1 MEEGLSAKPLLDNS
15 AMSDAGTAASTVVP
29 PQNAFT
35 SSTYRPN
42 NSSVSRS
49 VSRQQSVKID
59 PKALGASGMPSI
71 TRSTVTKS
79 FNRSAQGGFD
89 YEGDNDKGV
98 EQLVRV
104 GSARPGSMAAV
115 IASMGT
121 SDPMTDE
128 YGVDEEDVSY
138 CCGCFC
144 GSWNGVPITNNTKA
158 LFVMMMLFALISLA
172 QYFAADAVK
181 SQALKADVISMAV
194 DALSYLGNILGESA
208 VHPAQRVVTQL
219 FFSMISVVLLVY
231 FNSTTFVES
240 LALLDEV
247 NSPDYENTDAVSSEG
262 VVVITFAGLGLL
274 FDFVCLYAYYAFAK
288 KDAEKEFQAMQAQLA
303 VSQQDGAEAAKIK
316 KPKINML
323 SALLHVSADLFRST
337 STFVLG
343 VLMVSGTLDQRE
355 QDQGDAILA
364 LIIGGTIYVAS
375 VYALYE
381 WWGCFSDWF
390 ASLAFLEMEE
400 GEKEGVGNILLG

>member
-1 MEEGLSAKPLLDNS
+1 M
-15 AMSDAGTAASTVVP
+15 AS
-29 PQNAFT
+29 
-35 SSTYRPN
+35 S
-42 NSSVSRS
+42 
-49 VSRQQSVKID
+49 
-59 PKALGASGMPSI
+59 

-79 FNRSAQGGFD
+79 FLRSSQGGFD
-89 YEGDNDKGV
+89 YEGDRDKGV

-128 YGVDEEDVSY
+128 EGQEEEDVSY

-144 GSWNGVPITNNTKA
+144 SSWNGVPITNNTKA

-219 FFSMISVVLLVY
+219 FFSMVSVVLLVY

-247 NSPDYENTDAVSSEG
+247 NSPDYENTEAVSSEG
-262 VVVITFAGLGLL
+262 VVVITFAGLGLV
-274 FDFVCLYAYYAFAK
+274 FDFICLYAYYAFAK
-288 KDAEKEFQAMQAQLA
+288 KDAEREFQAMRAELTE
-303 VSQQDGAEAAKIK
+303 SQQTGEAKIK

-364 LIIGGTIYVAS
+364 LIIGGTIYVAA
-375 VYALYE
+375 VYAIYE
-381 WWGCFSDWF
+381 WWGCFSEWF
-390 ASLAFLEMEE
+390 SSLAFLEMEE